1 VGIPFGLLA
10 VILVLVSGK
19 SVYLLYALGLIG
31 ALLFF
36 TWLFIM
42 AVYRGKYEAEFM
54 LDDKGV
60 FCRTQAKQAKKS
72 RIINALTVVLGLF
85 SGKPGVAGAGVLAQS
100 KQEVFLK
107 WNRVR
112 KVTYKTRSHTILLRG
127 GWTDSIALFCT
138 EENYL
143 LIEQAVKIKTKTLL

>member
-1 VGIPFGLLA
+1 
-10 VILVLVSGK
+10 
-19 SVYLLYALGLIG
+19 
-31 ALLFF
+31 
-36 TWLFIM
+36 
-42 AVYRGKYEAEFM
+42 M

-107 WNRVR
+107 WNRVK
-112 KVTYKTRSHTILLRG
+112 KVTYKPRNRTILLRG
-127 GWTDSIALFCT
+127 GWAESIALFCT
-138 EENYL
+138 EGNYL